1 MAVIFQNGK
10 LKEDTRNFLL
20 DKNLEKYTKN
30 TRNNIT
36 VFIHANQ
43 PKIKECYYFAIFS
56 PDLSFLNKSYIF
68 NWITFYTFSRLI
80 FLHPSPFKV
89 NYYPKNSLLEV
100 ICPCVHTIIY
110 VNTFQDFSSKS
121 MTLLT
126 I

>member
-1 MAVIFQNGK
+1 MSINNEIWLLSFKTGNLRKILG
-10 LKEDTRNFLL
+10 TFLL

-36 VFIHANQ
+36 VFIPATQ
-43 PKIKECYYFAIFS
+43 PKIKECYSFAIFA

-80 FLHPSPFKV
+80 FLHPSLFKV
-89 NYYPKNSLLEV
+89 NYYTKNSLLEV

-110 VNTFQDFSSKS
+110 VNTFQDFSSK
-121 MTLLT
+121 
-126 I
+126 